1 MVLVVLVNPAP
12 ERYAICRLRSSIFLV
27 MSSGVSAHRDAG
39 V

>member
-1 MVLVVLVNPAP
+1 MVLVVLVNPAA
-12 ERYAICRLRSSIFLV
+12 ERYAICRPRSSIFGG